1 MRKFYLFKLGF
12 LTSTLC
18 NCGLQEAEFQV
29 QNENYGKNLTKSL
42 KDLRT
47 CLQNASYKNRQEQN
61 AIKSNQTTLT
71 GDIAELAKKF
81 ESRIKEKENQINT
94 LQEQLIK
101 QSEDLADLKKQKEEL
116 ENLKTELEG
125 KASQEALEGLKTK
138 LTEKENAINTLQEQL
153 TKQSEDLKNYQ
164 QQIKTELTNKIDQS
178 KLDEEIQKHTK
189 ELIDKEKEINTLK
202 TQLAQQSEALE
213 DLKQQKDQIEK
224 LENEFKAKG
233 NDIEGLQQ
241 EIDDLKKQKE
251 ALENKLNE
259 QIKNELKGK
268 VDKTVLDAEIQKH
281 TKELETKLIEKENA
295 INKLQ
300 QDITDLKIQMFARHT
315 ETTQKLQKQNL
326 QIKHIGAY
334 YTKKKNKKNKQ
345 EFIDGLQS
353 ISEINIKS
361 PRQETLTSKP
371 KPGGKKPS
379 DD

>member
-81 ESRIKEKENQINT
+81 ESRIKEKENAINT

-101 QSEDLADLKKQKEEL
+101 QSEALDDLNKQKDQL
-116 ENLKTELEG
+116 ANL
-125 KASQEALEGLKTK
+125 
-138 LTEKENAINTLQEQL
+138 
-153 TKQSEDLKNYQ
+153 
-164 QQIKTELTNKIDQS
+164 KTELTNKIDQS

-189 ELIDKEKEINTLK
+189 EL
-202 TQLAQQSEALE
+202 
-213 DLKQQKDQIEK
+213 
-224 LENEFKAKG
+224 
-233 NDIEGLQQ
+233 
-241 EIDDLKKQKE
+241 
-251 ALENKLNE
+251 
-259 QIKNELKGK
+259 
-268 VDKTVLDAEIQKH
+268 
-281 TKELETKLIEKENA
+281 ETKLTEKVNE

-300 QDITDLKIQMFARHT
+300 KEIDALKKQILDLNT
-315 ETTQKLQKQNL
+315 ETKQKLEKQNL
-326 QIKHIGAY
+326 GINRIGEY
-334 YTKKKNKKNKQ
+334 LNKEPNKKNKTQ
-345 EFIDGLQS
+345 FKEDWKIWT
-353 ISEINIKS
+353 ETNIKS
-361 PRQETLTSKP
+361 PRKGILTSKS
-371 KPGGKKPS
+371 KLGQEKSS

>member
-81 ESRIKEKENQINT
+81 ESRIKEKENAINT

-101 QSEDLADLKKQKEEL
+101 QSEALDDLNKQKDQL
-116 ENLKTELEG
+116 ANL
-125 KASQEALEGLKTK
+125 
-138 LTEKENAINTLQEQL
+138 
-153 TKQSEDLKNYQ
+153 
-164 QQIKTELTNKIDQS
+164 KTELTNKIDQS

-268 VDKTVLDAEIQKH
+268 VDKTVLDEEIQKH
-281 TKELETKLIEKENA
+281 TKELETKLTEKVNE

-300 QDITDLKIQMFARHT
+300 KEIDALKKQILDLNT
-315 ETTQKLQKQNL
+315 ETKQKLEKQNL
-326 QIKHIGAY
+326 GINRIGEY
-334 YTKKKNKKNKQ
+334 LNKEPNKKNKTQ
-345 EFIDGLQS
+345 FKEDWKIWT
-353 ISEINIKS
+353 ETNIKS
-361 PRQETLTSKP
+361 PRKGILTSKS
-371 KPGGKKPS
+371 KLGQEKSS

>member
-81 ESRIKEKENQINT
+81 ESRIKEKENAINT

-101 QSEDLADLKKQKEEL
+101 QSEALDDLNKQKDQL
-116 ENLKTELEG
+116 ANL
-125 KASQEALEGLKTK
+125 
-138 LTEKENAINTLQEQL
+138 
-153 TKQSEDLKNYQ
+153 
-164 QQIKTELTNKIDQS
+164 KTELTNKIDQS

-189 ELIDKEKEINTLK
+189 ELIEKEKEINTLK
-202 TQLAQQSEALE
+202 TQLAQQSKALE

-281 TKELETKLIEKENA
+281 TKELETKLIEKENK
-295 INKLQ
+295 INTLKTQLA
-300 QDITDLKIQMFARHT
+300 QDKQALDEALNKQILDLNDKYT
-315 ETTQKLQKQNL
+315 ETKQKLEKQNL
-326 QIKHIGAY
+326 GINRIGTY
-334 YTKKKNKKNKQ
+334 LVENKPNKKKFEEDWEAFTKTNIVSQRGETRKN
-345 EFIDGLQS
+345 S
-353 ISEINIKS
+353 
-361 PRQETLTSKP
+361 LTKESKP
-371 KPGGKKPS
+371 GQEKHS